1 MLKREQCGT
10 VIKMKN
16 IEKWFGRVAAL
27 KGVTFEVGTN
37 ETVGLIGDNGAGKST
52 LVKILA
58 GVFPPTAGEL
68 YIRGEKI
75 AFNRYNVQQSRKMG
89 IEVVYQDRS
98 LGEKQALW
106 RNFFVGRE
114 ITNTLG
120 FIKVAEEKRLAHNIM
135 MNIIGFQGDGITPE
149 SNVSALSGRERQ
161 GIAIGRAMYFNA
173 SLIVLDEPTTALSL
187 SETDK
192 VLNFIRKV
200 KESGRACIFISHI
213 LPDVYE
219 VADRFIILNRGQIV
233 GNLRKADVSLSQLTE
248 IALQHTKH
256 GGDAS

>member
-1 MLKREQCGT
+1 MLEQKQFRSA
-10 VIKMKN
+10 VKMKA
-16 IEKWFGRVAAL
+16 IEKWFGHVAAL
-27 KGVTFEVGTN
+27 KGVNFEVGTN

-68 YIRGEKI
+68 YIRDEKI
-75 AFNRYNVQQSRKMG
+75 VFKGYSVKQSRKRG

-98 LGEKQALW
+98 LGEKQVLW

-114 ITNTLG
+114 ITNALG
-120 FIKVAEEKRLAHNIM
+120 FIKVAEEKRLANNIM
-135 MNIIGFQGDGITPE
+135 MNMIGFQGAGITPE
-149 SNVSALSGRERQ
+149 SNVSALSGGERQ

-187 SETDK
+187 SEVDK
-192 VLNFIRKV
+192 VLNFVRKI

-213 LPDVYE
+213 LPDVYK
-219 VADRFIILNRGQIV
+219 VADRFIILNRGQIIEK
-233 GNLRKADVSLSQLTE
+233 LRKADVSLSQLTE
-248 IALQHTKH
+248 IVLQHTKH
-256 GGDAS
+256 GEQI